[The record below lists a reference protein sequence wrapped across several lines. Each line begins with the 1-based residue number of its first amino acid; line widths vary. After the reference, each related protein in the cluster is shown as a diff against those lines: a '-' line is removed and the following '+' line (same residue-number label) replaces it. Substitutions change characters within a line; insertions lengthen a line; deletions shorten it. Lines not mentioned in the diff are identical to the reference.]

1 MSKKKTINHPEVSS
15 SRKVFSVLVEGDSHD
30 PVGGVE
36 GFLHSVSVVDVNV
49 DVENS
54 LKERQKGYST
64 WNIKR
69 ERNCVD

>member
-1 MSKKKTINHPEVSS
+1 M
-15 SRKVFSVLVEGDSHD
+15 EGDSHD

-36 GFLHSVSVVDVNV
+36 GFLNAVSVVDVNV

-69 ERNCVD
+69 ERNLVD